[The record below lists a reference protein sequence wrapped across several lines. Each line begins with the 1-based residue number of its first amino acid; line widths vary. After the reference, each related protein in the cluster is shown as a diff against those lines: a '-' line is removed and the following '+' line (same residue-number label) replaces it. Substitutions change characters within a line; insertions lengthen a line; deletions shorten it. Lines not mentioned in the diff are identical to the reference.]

1 MPFYKYKFIKDG
13 EKHEKTGEFADK
25 AALYAAVRND
35 GGSIISV
42 EETKPKTSALKL
54 FSFRKKIKT
63 QEIITLARNLSVM
76 LDAGLSV
83 SRALTVL
90 AKQSKSR
97 NLVEVLNKINNSV
110 VSGVTLSK
118 SLEAYPNI
126 FSNLFVSMVRA
137 GEESGQLSN
146 SLRIVADQLEKTH
159 TLSKKIKGAMIYPSV
174 IVCVMIAIGVL
185 AMIFMVPTLTETFKG
200 LEVELPL
207 PTRVIIAISDFLRM
221 NFILT
226 IGVVLVL
233 VFGIITMI
241 RTQKGKNVLDFI
253 ILRLPL
259 INTISRE
266 VNAARTSRTLSSL
279 ISSGVDIVSAIN
291 ITSAVLQNHYFKN
304 LLTESAK
311 QVQMGELLSSSISNS
326 KGNLFP
332 VFVGEMLAVGEETG
346 KVTDMLENI
355 ADYYESEVDQKTKDM
370 STVIE
375 PFLMILIGIAVGIFA
390 VAMLL
395 PTYSLVDA
403 I

>member
-137 GEESGQLSN
+137 
-146 SLRIVADQLEKTH
+146 V
-159 TLSKKIKGAMIYPSV
+159 
-174 IVCVMIAIGVL
+174 
-185 AMIFMVPTLTETFKG
+185 
-200 LEVELPL
+200 
-207 PTRVIIAISDFLRM
+207 
-221 NFILT
+221 
-226 IGVVLVL
+226 
-233 VFGIITMI
+233 
-241 RTQKGKNVLDFI
+241 
-253 ILRLPL
+253 
-259 INTISRE
+259 
-266 VNAARTSRTLSSL
+266 
-279 ISSGVDIVSAIN
+279 
-291 ITSAVLQNHYFKN
+291 
-304 LLTESAK
+304 
-311 QVQMGELLSSSISNS
+311 
-326 KGNLFP
+326 
-332 VFVGEMLAVGEETG
+332 
-346 KVTDMLENI
+346 
-355 ADYYESEVDQKTKDM
+355 
-370 STVIE
+370 
-375 PFLMILIGIAVGIFA
+375 
-390 VAMLL
+390 
-395 PTYSLVDA
+395 
-403 I
+403 